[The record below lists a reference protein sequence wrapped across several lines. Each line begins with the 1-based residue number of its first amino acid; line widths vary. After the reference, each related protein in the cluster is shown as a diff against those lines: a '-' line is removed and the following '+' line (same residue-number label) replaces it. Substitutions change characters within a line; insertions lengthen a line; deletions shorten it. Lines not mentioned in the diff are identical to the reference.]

1 MIDNLINIGSEI
13 GIFAIAAFFIQKI
26 IENSSNKRLEEFKS
40 TLSVLQSKQTS
51 LHNKRL
57 EIIEELYSKLWE
69 LNNSMSILTNPL
81 KQANKN
87 FEEYEKN
94 LIENASSS
102 FNSFNIF
109 YLKNKIYFKE
119 NTNQIIDDILKGFQS
134 AFWDYNEFNFYKEAG
149 VTDRDQL
156 VKSRQKMIDSY
167 KSVKDEIPKA
177 QKKLEDEFRKLLS
190 VE

>member
-1 MIDNLINIGSEI
+1 MASKYTPSVDG
-13 GIFAIAAFFIQKI
+13 QI
-26 IENSSNKRLEEFKS
+26 IRDVYIPYALRL
-40 TLSVLQSKQTS
+40 
-51 LHNKRL
+51 
-57 EIIEELYSKLWE
+57 
-69 LNNSMSILTNPL
+69 
-81 KQANKN
+81 
-87 FEEYEKN
+87 
-94 LIENASSS
+94 
-102 FNSFNIF
+102 F

-167 KSVKDEIPKA
+167 KSVKDE
-177 QKKLEDEFRKLLS
+177 FRKLLS